1 MAGTLTHFLV
11 MKRYLEEK
19 EEKEGKKAKKIKFGI
34 LNPELSCA
42 FLGSSGPDIF
52 YMKGDLGYVSD
63 FHHYK
68 NPGIFVKN
76 LIESYP
82 NDTNVKALAKGFLC
96 HMATD
101 LVIHPFVNS
110 LVGKY
115 QEHIMK
121 EVDIPGV
128 DMISGN
134 FAAHNIVEF
143 AQDYYVHTEVFKN
156 SANPHL
162 SIMTYGIKDVKS
174 DLTKIFQ
181 ETIQKTYDI
190 KPDRKDIGK
199 VLDFF
204 IESNN
209 PFALN
214 IEDHPDIILDD
225 KYMYKPFLEHQEKIN
240 SSYTDENSTFNKLV
254 TKAVHLTGEMIQKM
268 ENTQWNDIIKT
279 WNLDTGLQTVPSI
292 QNNKIQLSFKSY

>member
-1 MAGTLTHFLV
+1 
-11 MKRYLEEK
+11 
-19 EEKEGKKAKKIKFGI
+19 
-34 LNPELSCA
+34 
-42 FLGSSGPDIF
+42 
-52 YMKGDLGYVSD
+52 MKGDLGYVSD

-68 NPGIFVKN
+68 NPGLFVKN
-76 LIESYP
+76 LMETYP
-82 NDTNVKALAKGFLC
+82 NDKNVKALAKGFLC
-96 HMATD
+96 HMAAD

-115 QEHIMK
+115 QEHIMAK
-121 EVDIPGV
+121 IDLPGF
-128 DMISGN
+128 DLISGN

-143 AQDYYVHTEVFKN
+143 AQDYYVHTKVFKN

-174 DLTKIFQ
+174 SLTKIFQ

-190 KPDRKDIGK
+190 KADRKDIGK

-204 IESNN
+204 IESND

-225 KYMYKPFLEHQEKIN
+225 KYMYKPFLEHQENID
-240 SSYTDENSTFNKLV
+240 SSYSDEKSTFNQLV
-254 TKAVHLTGEMIQKM
+254 TKAVDLTDEMVKAM
-268 ENTQWNDIIKT
+268 LSTDKNKWNNIIKP
-279 WNLDTGLQTVPSI
+279 WNLDTGLNTVPAI
-292 QNNKIQLSFKSY
+292 QDNKIKLSFKSY